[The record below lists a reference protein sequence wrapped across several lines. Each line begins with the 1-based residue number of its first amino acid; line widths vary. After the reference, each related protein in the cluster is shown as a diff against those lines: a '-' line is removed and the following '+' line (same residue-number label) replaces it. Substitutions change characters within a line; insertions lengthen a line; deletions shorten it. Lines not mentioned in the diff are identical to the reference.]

1 MLCER
6 WARFGPSV
14 KNSNKEGGRKQP
26 WVKRLETIRGTIFT
40 HLARSHCSC
49 HASHWAFSPR
59 LIRSG
64 SVTVAAA
71 WIKQIYS
78 IDITHA
84 SLQLYQRASGA
95 TRPQRMVPS
104 SHSWGHT
111 TRRVPLL
118 WQSQQQSCGSGSAVP
133 QSSEESSSE
142 QRLCSLVFPKC
153 WEIWKLIENVSSLS
167 LNNITRAV
175 KAVTAMI
182 EKSAVPLYQK
192 DKLTGP
198 GSGSSFSCCSNEF
211 LPRLTDTSIILLT
224 LKSSGVCSFTMQI
237 WS

>member
-1 MLCER
+1 
-6 WARFGPSV
+6 
-14 KNSNKEGGRKQP
+14 
-26 WVKRLETIRGTIFT
+26 
-40 HLARSHCSC
+40 
-49 HASHWAFSPR
+49 
-59 LIRSG
+59 
-64 SVTVAAA
+64 
-71 WIKQIYS
+71 
-78 IDITHA
+78 
-84 SLQLYQRASGA
+84 
-95 TRPQRMVPS
+95 MVPS

-133 QSSEESSSE
+133 QSSEERALQNSDSA
-142 QRLCSLVFPKC
+142 LLFFPKC

-224 LKSSGVCSFTMQI
+224 LKSSAVCSFTIQNMILTDKILPLI
-237 WS
+237 WVHADQNPRDWSCPQQQHS